1 LTILKRPKTLAPVIM
16 ALILSLLSVMTAPAA
31 FAADGAS
38 ISGTVTVPAGA
49 DLKSAYVAISQTTY
63 PEESPLLAVGPG
75 QTLSGLKETMELED
89 APAPPLAFADVP
101 HLTPFETE
109 INWLASREIS
119 TGWPEPD
126 GTKTYRPLTPVS
138 RDAMAAFLHRLAGKP
153 DFWPPPVSPFADL
166 APTDTFFKEI
176 IWLTARNISTG
187 WDEGNGIRTYRPGQP
202 VSRDAM
208 AAFMYRLADRP
219 AFTPPDTSPFT
230 DVSKDNV
237 YYHEITWLAAQDIS
251 TGWPEA
257 DGTKTF
263 RPGQPVNRDA
273 MAAFIYRFNTKFSLV

>member
-1 LTILKRPKTLAPVIM
+1 M
-16 ALILSLLSVMTAPAA
+16 ALILGLLSVMTVPAA
-31 FAADGAS
+31 FAADG
-38 ISGTVTVPAGA
+38 
-49 DLKSAYVAISQTTY
+49 
-63 PEESPLLAVGPG
+63 
-75 QTLSGLKETMELED
+75 SGLKETMELED

-166 APTDTFFKEI
+166 DPQDMFFKEI

-230 DVSKDNV
+230 DVNKDNV